1 MKNLPGKKT
10 GTGTEKAMWLVCLG
24 RNAIVVMTGMI
35 IAFCFSSYDPE
46 PFKITGNII
55 EGLPPFA
62 LPPFSTVHDNK
73 TYNFLDMTTEL
84 GSSIASVPLIAI
96 LESIAVAKAFGES
109 P

>member
-1 MKNLPGKKT
+1 
-10 GTGTEKAMWLVCLG
+10 MWLTCLG
-24 RNAIVVMTGMI
+24 RNAIVVVTGMI
-35 IAFCFSSYDPE
+35 IAYSFSSYDPE
-46 PFKITGNII
+46 PFIITGNIT

-62 LPPFSTVHDNK
+62 LPPFSTVYKNK
-73 TYNFLDMTTEL
+73 TYNFLDMATEL